1 MKLLTK
7 EIVKNA
13 RKNYGLGSTMEQKV
27 VAKFFDPQGSWKWYL
42 MNMED
47 ESGSY
52 CWGIVK
58 GFAVEVGSF
67 SVPELMEYRSPWG
80 LKIERDRSWTPMKAK
95 EVLDNLDN
103 GIFV

>member
-7 EIVKNA
+7 EVVKNA
-13 RKNYGLGSTMEQKV
+13 RKNYELGSTMEQKV
-27 VAKFFDPQGSWKWYL
+27 VAKFFDPQSSWKWYL

-58 GFAVEVGSF
+58 GVAVEVGSF
-67 SVPELMEYRSPWG
+67 SAIELMEYRSPWG
-80 LKIERDRSWTPMKAK
+80 LKIERDLNWTPMKAK
-95 EVLDNLDN
+95 KVFENLNN